1 MIFLTGFSSFS
12 FSYCAESKRIRQRW
26 NSHPAVHRDRQTRWG
41 RQTTLL
47 SACWKTF
54 RYPFH
59 CCSLSLLLDHGVST
73 FWITSSAFPPGCP
86 SVHRGAVCVAS
97 LCWPKSDDLQNNS
110 RAIPHTFLFSKLV
123 FLLFYDSLMSFLVFE
138 SLISSTCVLSGKK

>member
-1 MIFLTGFSSFS
+1 MTLEERGRENHFPHWLLFLFNTVLKARAYVS
-12 FSYCAESKRIRQRW
+12 AEIHIQQCIET
-26 NSHPAVHRDRQTRWG
+26 DRQDEA
-41 RQTTLL
+41 
-47 SACWKTF
+47 ACWKTF

-97 LCWPKSDDLQNNS
+97 LC
-110 RAIPHTFLFSKLV
+110 
-123 FLLFYDSLMSFLVFE
+123 
-138 SLISSTCVLSGKK
+138 